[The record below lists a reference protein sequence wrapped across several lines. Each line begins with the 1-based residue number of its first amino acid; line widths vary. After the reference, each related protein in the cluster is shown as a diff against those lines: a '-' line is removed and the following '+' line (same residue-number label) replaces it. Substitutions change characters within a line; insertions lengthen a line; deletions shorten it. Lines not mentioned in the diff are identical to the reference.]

1 MHLLF
6 LFILMCGVLHEWFL
20 YLVIGG
26 LSFIDGF
33 SRTTWVYLLKDKSN
47 VFSVFHMFYK
57 MVQTQFNAMIKIF
70 LSDNGGEYMSGN
82 LEA

>member
-1 MHLLF
+1 
-6 LFILMCGVLHEWFL
+6 MCGVLHEWFL

-82 LEA
+82 LDA

>member
-1 MHLLF
+1 
-6 LFILMCGVLHEWFL
+6 MCGVLHEWFL

-47 VFSVFHMFYK
+47 VFSVFNMFY
-57 MVQTQFNAMIKIF
+57 KIF